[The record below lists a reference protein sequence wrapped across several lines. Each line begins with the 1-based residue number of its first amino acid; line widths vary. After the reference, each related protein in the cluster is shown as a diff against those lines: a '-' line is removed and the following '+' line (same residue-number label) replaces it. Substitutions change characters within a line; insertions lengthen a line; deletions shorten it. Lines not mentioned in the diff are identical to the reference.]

1 MRHALG
7 RGFICRRS
15 HDGIAGRVEP
25 LRMRAESENIREHYA
40 SAPHSS
46 TQTASIVALD
56 PPPGRI
62 LVKEVNW
69 LGDVVMSLPALRAIR
84 RTYPHARLA
93 VLVKSDLA
101 SVFDGARWIDE
112 VIPYSVGR
120 GLSGF
125 FDRRR
130 IVGEIRSRQFDLG
143 VLFPNSFES
152 ALWLTMAGVRRRAGF
167 IADARSAMLTPKA
180 TPPAEANSGHQSNY
194 WLSMIRATGVAV
206 GQADD
211 FALDVHPPHR
221 ERMREWLA
229 ANRKRP
235 GRPLYAIAPAA
246 AYGPAKEWPADSYGA
261 VIDLLA
267 RRDDAE
273 VVLVGAPSERA
284 KCEEVA
290 AAAKSGAI
298 VAAGHTNIG
307 ELSALLSICDGFLGN
322 DSGCMHLAGALGIP
336 TVAIFGSTNPDRTGP
351 MGPKTRVI
359 YRKLECS
366 PCLARTCRFG
376 HYKCLTQIE
385 PAELADAMAAM
396 LPRR

>member
-1 MRHALG
+1 
-7 RGFICRRS
+7 
-15 HDGIAGRVEP
+15 V
-25 LRMRAESENIREHYA
+25 ESENIRQRDAQGPRA
-40 SAPHSS
+40 SAQP
-46 TQTASIVALD
+46 ASEVVLD

-69 LGDVVMSLPALRAIR
+69 LGDLVMSLPALRAIR
-84 RTYPHARLA
+84 RTYPRAHLA
-93 VLVKSDLA
+93 VLVKQELA
-101 SVFDGARWIDE
+101 SFFDGARWIDE

-130 IVGEIRSRQFDLG
+130 IVGEIRSRRFDLG

-167 IADARSAMLTPKA
+167 IADARGAMLTLKA
-180 TPPAEANSGHQSNY
+180 SPPPEANAGHQSGY
-194 WLSMIRATGVAV
+194 WLAMVRATGVAE
-206 GQADD
+206 GHADD
-211 FALDVHPPHR
+211 FALDVYPPHR
-221 ERMREWLA
+221 ERMRQWLA
-229 ANRKRP
+229 TNRKRF
-235 GRPLYAIAPAA
+235 GCPLYAIAPAA

-261 VIDLLA
+261 LIDLLA
-267 RRDDAE
+267 RREDAE

-290 AAAKSGAI
+290 TAAKSGAI
-298 VAAGHTNIG
+298 VAAGHTNLG
-307 ELSALLSICDGFLGN
+307 ELIALLSLSSGFIGN

-336 TVAIFGSTNPDRTGP
+336 TVAIFGSTNPARTGP
-351 MGPKTRVI
+351 MGPKTHVI

-376 HYKCLTQIE
+376 HYRCLTQIE
-385 PAELADAMAAM
+385 PAELADAIVSMRAQ
-396 LPRR
+396 R

>member
-1 MRHALG
+1 
-7 RGFICRRS
+7 
-15 HDGIAGRVEP
+15 V
-25 LRMRAESENIREHYA
+25 ESENIRPHDALGPRA
-40 SAPHSS
+40 SAQS
-46 TQTASIVALD
+46 ASDVKLD

-69 LGDVVMSLPALRAIR
+69 LGDLVMSQPALRAIR
-84 RTYPHARLA
+84 RTYPRAHLA
-93 VLVKSDLA
+93 VLIKQELA
-101 SVFDGARWIDE
+101 SFFDGARWIDE

-130 IVGEIRSRQFDLG
+130 IVGEIRSRRFDLG

-167 IADARSAMLTPKA
+167 VADARGAMLTLKA
-180 TPPAEANSGHQSNY
+180 VPSPDANSGHQSDY
-194 WLSMIRATGVAV
+194 WLAMVRATGVAE
-206 GQADD
+206 GRADD

-221 ERMREWLA
+221 ERMRQWLA

-235 GRPLYAIAPAA
+235 GRPIYAIAPAA
-246 AYGPAKEWPADSYGA
+246 AYGPAKEWPADSYGSL
-261 VIDLLA
+261 IDLLT
-267 RRDDAE
+267 RREDAE
-273 VVLVGAPSERA
+273 VVLVGAPSERS

-290 AAAKSGAI
+290 AASKSGTI
-298 VAAGHTNIG
+298 IAAGHTNIG
-307 ELSALLSICDGFLGN
+307 ELIALLSLCGGFIGN

-336 TVAIFGSTNPDRTGP
+336 TVAIFGSTNPARTGP

-376 HYKCLTQIE
+376 HYRCLTQIG
-385 PAELADAMAAM
+385 PDELADAIVSM
-396 LPRR
+396 LAQD